1 MLTGEARTKINQIEL
16 TRFIEMI
23 SQYSEEA
30 LNEHD
35 QECPNICDRS
45 CIGCA
50 KELLV
55 THLTKYVAI
64 MNQS

>member
-35 QECPNICDRS
+35 QECPNICDQS
-45 CIGCA
+45 CIGCG

-55 THLTKYVAI
+55 THLTKYVAM
-64 MNQS
+64 MNKS